1 MSPSDPEEALSNLSY
16 AASGVDIAEGELAV
30 DRIRK
35 SVAATSIPGVLSSI
49 GGFGGL
55 FQLDTAGYREP
66 VLVSSTDGVGT
77 KAYLASLAR
86 RYSTI
91 GIDLVAMCVD
101 DIAVLGAKPLFLLDY
116 LSVGRLESS
125 MAADLV
131 EGVAL
136 GASQCGA
143 ALIGGEMAEHPGSM
157 PDGHFD
163 LAGFVVGVAEKS
175 ELWGPQRVSK
185 GDLVVGIDSPNLR
198 SNGFSLARRAL
209 FGSLSD
215 PGASEAD
222 HQRFLELANQPG
234 SQAGV
239 SILDEL
245 LDPSVLYSPVLQAL
259 AGELEI
265 KAAAHITGGGL
276 ISNLSRALPEGLAPD
291 IDFKAWEAP
300 GIFQIIQE
308 RGGIETAEMRRVFNM
323 GIGMALVVTSE
334 VASSVLPA
342 LESLG
347 RRGYVIGEI
356 VGERER

>member
-1 MSPSDPEEALSNLSY
+1 MMPLGAEGNPGNLSY
-16 AASGVDIAEGELAV
+16 AASGVDIEEGELAV

-55 FQLDTAGYREP
+55 FQLDTSAYREP

-116 LSVGRLESS
+116 LSVGRLEAP

-131 EGVAL
+131 EGIAEGVRR
-136 GASQCGA
+136 CGA

-175 ELWGPQRVSK
+175 EMWGPHRVSP
-185 GDLVVGIDSPNLR
+185 GDLVVAIDSPNLR

-209 FGSLSD
+209 FGTLSD
-215 PGASEAD
+215 PGASASE
-222 HQRFLELANQPG
+222 HERFLEIAGQPG
-234 SQAGV
+234 SRPGV
-239 SILDEL
+239 TILDEL

-259 AGELEI
+259 AGQVEV

-276 ISNLSRALPEGLAPD
+276 ISNLSRVLPEGTAAR
-291 IDFKAWEAP
+291 IDFDSWEVP
-300 GIFQIIQE
+300 GIFGIIQE
-308 RGGIETAEMRRVFNM
+308 RGAIDTAEMRRVFNM
-323 GIGMALVVTSE
+323 GVGMALVVDPRE
-334 VASSVLPA
+334 ASPA
-342 LESLG
+342 LEVLQGLG
-347 RRGYVIGEI
+347 RRGFVIGEI
-356 VGERER
+356 AREHKD

>member
-1 MSPSDPEEALSNLSY
+1 MTRIGDGQESGDLSY

-55 FQLDTAGYREP
+55 FQFDAAAFREP

-116 LSVGRLESS
+116 LSVGKLEAS
-125 MAADLV
+125 MASDLI
-131 EGVAL
+131 EGIAGGVR
-136 GASQCGA
+136 QCGA

-157 PDGHFD
+157 PEGHFD

-175 ELWGPQRVSK
+175 EMWGPHRVSV

-209 FGSLSD
+209 FGRLSD
-215 PGASEAD
+215 PGASASE
-222 HQRFLELANQPG
+222 HERFLELAAQPG
-234 SQAGV
+234 SRPGAT
-239 SILDEL
+239 ILDEL

-259 AGELEI
+259 AGQLEI
-265 KAAAHITGGGL
+265 KAAAHVTGGGL
-276 ISNLSRALPEGLAPD
+276 ESNLSRVLPEGTSAK
-291 IDFKAWEAP
+291 IDFGSWEVP
-300 GIFQIIQE
+300 GIFRLIQE
-308 RGGIETAEMRRVFNM
+308 RGAIETTEMRRVFNM
-323 GIGMALVVTSE
+323 GIGMALVVGPDE
-334 VASSVLPA
+334 ASRA
-342 LESLG
+342 LKMLAGLG
-347 RRGYVIGEI
+347 RRGFVIGEI
-356 VGERER
+356 AREQKD

>member
-1 MSPSDPEEALSNLSY
+1 MNPGGAEKEPSGLSY
-16 AASGVDIAEGELAV
+16 AVSGVDIAEGELAV
-30 DRIRK
+30 ERIRR

-125 MAADLV
+125 VAADIV
-131 EGVAL
+131 EGVAA
-136 GASQCGA
+136 GARQCGA

-175 ELWGPQRVSK
+175 ELWGPDRVSQ
-185 GDLVVGIDSPNLR
+185 GDIVVGIDSPNLR

-215 PGASEAD
+215 PGASAAD
-222 HQRFLELANQPG
+222 HERFLELANEPG
-234 SQAGV
+234 SRPGAT
-239 SILDEL
+239 ILDEL

-276 ISNLSRALPEGLAPD
+276 VSNLSRALPEGLTAS
-291 IDFKAWEAP
+291 IDFASWEVP
-300 GIFQIIQE
+300 GIFRVIQE
-308 RGGIETAEMRRVFNM
+308 RGGIATGEMRRVFNM
-323 GIGMALVVTSE
+323 GIGMALVVGPGI
-334 VASSVLPA
+334 APLVLPA
-342 LESLG
+342 LERMG
-347 RRGYVIGEI
+347 RRGFVIGEI
-356 VGERER
+356 VRERRN

>member
-1 MSPSDPEEALSNLSY
+1 MTPPGAEQNPGNLSY
-16 AASGVDIAEGELAV
+16 AASGVDIEEGELAV
-30 DRIRK
+30 ERIRK

-55 FQLDTAGYREP
+55 FQLDPAAYREP

-116 LSVGRLESS
+116 LSVGRLEAS

-131 EGVAL
+131 DGIAEGARR
-136 GASQCGA
+136 CGA

-175 ELWGPQRVSK
+175 EMWGPHRVSA

-209 FGSLSD
+209 FGRFSD
-215 PGASEAD
+215 PGATASE
-222 HQRFLELANQPG
+222 HERFLELAAEPG
-234 SQAGV
+234 SRPGAT
-239 SILDEL
+239 ILDEL
-245 LDPSVLYSPVLQAL
+245 LDPSVLYSPILQSL
-259 AGELEI
+259 ASEAEV

-276 ISNLSRALPEGLAPD
+276 MSNLSRVLPEGASAR
-291 IDFKAWEAP
+291 IDFDSWEVP
-300 GIFQIIQE
+300 GIFRIIQE
-308 RGGIETAEMRRVFNM
+308 RGGIDTAEMRRVFNM
-323 GIGMALVVTSE
+323 GIGMTLVVGPEEAPS
-334 VASSVLPA
+334 A
-342 LESLG
+342 LRVIEGLG
-347 RRGYVIGEI
+347 RRGCVIGEI
-356 VGERER
+356 AGEQKD